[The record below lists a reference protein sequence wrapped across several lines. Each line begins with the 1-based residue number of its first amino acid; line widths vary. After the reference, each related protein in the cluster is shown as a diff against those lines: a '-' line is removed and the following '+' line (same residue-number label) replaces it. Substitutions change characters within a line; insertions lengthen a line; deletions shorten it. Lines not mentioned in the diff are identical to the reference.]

1 MSSLF
6 STLRSSTSALDA
18 ITEAISITQNNVM
31 NAGSAGYA
39 RQTVNLQALRFNPA
53 TGYGGGVTNGSLQS
67 ARDVYVERTVRIQN
81 GRAAAAETSV
91 ISLTKLESALPISA
105 GAAIPSALDKLYRAF
120 SAWAVAPD
128 DLASKQNVAA
138 AAEQVSGS
146 FRNTAQMLSD
156 IAADN
161 SAEIQSVVER
171 VNRLAGRIQKF
182 NAEVRTG
189 AMPDAGVEAGIH
201 ATLDELGGD
210 IHVEVNVQED
220 GTYTLL
226 LDGETPLV
234 IGDKQYELQ
243 VSSDAVQNHRGGR
256 LGALLD
262 FRDGALSDQRQELD
276 RLADKIATRLDE
288 FFTGSTAHTLT
299 LEPSLNPAS
308 LSAADPGPPPVAN
321 GKALQLAAL
330 AKPTDA
336 NDKLD
341 GRSFTEFYGQL
352 ASNTG
357 GKLSEARFEE
367 KSQAQLSAQAVSFRE
382 QVSGVSLDEEAVQL
396 LQFQRA
402 YQASARMVAA
412 IDELME
418 IAVNLGRA

>member
-105 GAAIPSALDKLYRAF
+105 GAAVPSALDKLYRAF

-182 NAEVRTG
+182 NAKCG
-189 AMPDAGVEAGIH
+189 
-201 ATLDELGGD
+201 
-210 IHVEVNVQED
+210 
-220 GTYTLL
+220 
-226 LDGETPLV
+226 
-234 IGDKQYELQ
+234 
-243 VSSDAVQNHRGGR
+243 
-256 LGALLD
+256 
-262 FRDGALSDQRQELD
+262 
-276 RLADKIATRLDE
+276 
-288 FFTGSTAHTLT
+288 
-299 LEPSLNPAS
+299 
-308 LSAADPGPPPVAN
+308 
-321 GKALQLAAL
+321 
-330 AKPTDA
+330 
-336 NDKLD
+336 
-341 GRSFTEFYGQL
+341 
-352 ASNTG
+352 
-357 GKLSEARFEE
+357 
-367 KSQAQLSAQAVSFRE
+367 
-382 QVSGVSLDEEAVQL
+382 
-396 LQFQRA
+396 
-402 YQASARMVAA
+402 
-412 IDELME
+412 
-418 IAVNLGRA
+418 LGRCRTRG